1 MNEDLRLLE
10 KFVKEA
16 NTTNSVN
23 EKIEIIKKYPEL
35 RKMFRYVYDEQI
47 QFGVTGKNVMKKG
60 ICDKSRFTDIYDLL
74 DALASR
80 ELTGHDALGQVNGFI
95 EANGLAVADPYGFA
109 NLIYGIIDKDLKTR
123 TDSSLINKALPN
135 CVPTFDV
142 ALAHVYEDHIKKVN
156 FEEGTW
162 WASRKMDGLRLIT
175 IVDSN
180 SNARFFSRTGKEFFT
195 LSKLGSEIKAA
206 GVIDIVFDGELC
218 MIDSDGKETFKGIV
232 KQARQKDHTIENPMY
247 MIFDCLGPDEFWA
260 KKSDRDFVERYHTLH
275 SFMGGKSFKYIK
287 KVEQTRVKSN
297 AHFKELRKNALANQ
311 WEGLVI
317 RKNVGYEGKRTNN
330 LLKAKYFKDAELTVK
345 AIVTGPFR
353 TTSKVTGLEETIDTL
368 SAVTVDYKGFEVNV
382 GSGFSLDERKEF
394 YANPELIVGKIIN
407 VRYFGETTND
417 KGTLSLQFPTYC
429 WLYGDER
436 DV

>member
-74 DALASR
+74 DTLASR

-142 ALAHVYEDHIKKVN
+142 
-156 FEEGTW
+156 
-162 WASRKMDGLRLIT
+162 
-175 IVDSN
+175 
-180 SNARFFSRTGKEFFT
+180 
-195 LSKLGSEIKAA
+195 
-206 GVIDIVFDGELC
+206 
-218 MIDSDGKETFKGIV
+218 
-232 KQARQKDHTIENPMY
+232 
-247 MIFDCLGPDEFWA
+247 
-260 KKSDRDFVERYHTLH
+260 DR
-275 SFMGGKSFKYIK
+275 
-287 KVEQTRVKSN
+287 KSN
-297 AHFKELRKNALANQ
+297 
-311 WEGLVI
+311 V
-317 RKNVGYEGKRTNN
+317 
-330 LLKAKYFKDAELTVK
+330 
-345 AIVTGPFR
+345 
-353 TTSKVTGLEETIDTL
+353 
-368 SAVTVDYKGFEVNV
+368 
-382 GSGFSLDERKEF
+382 
-394 YANPELIVGKIIN
+394 
-407 VRYFGETTND
+407 
-417 KGTLSLQFPTYC
+417 
-429 WLYGDER
+429 
-436 DV
+436 